1 MRLAVLL
8 LVALAGIAR
17 ADPDPAAYLL
27 SMCKDM
33 TSWTPKQLAELSD
46 AQIEKFVCISAKA
59 NLRAIT
65 TADRVSERQCMA
77 AARNLVGEFTRRWP
91 RRDIAETVGK
101 C

>member
-1 MRLAVLL
+1 MRLAAVLL
-8 LVALAGIAR
+8 LALAGAAR
-17 ADPDPAAYLL
+17 ADPDPYLL

-46 AQIEKFVCISAKA
+46 AQIDKFVCISAKA